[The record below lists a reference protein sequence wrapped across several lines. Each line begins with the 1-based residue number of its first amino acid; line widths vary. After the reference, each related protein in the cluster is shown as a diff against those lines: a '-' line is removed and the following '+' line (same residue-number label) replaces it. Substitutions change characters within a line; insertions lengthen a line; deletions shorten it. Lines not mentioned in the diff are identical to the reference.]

1 MFLREIPFPIIIN
14 EALEIVKE
22 FSDQEGTQFVNGIL
36 DAASKEFRPDE
47 VGPKGRRP
55 RDGQVLPAVAPET
68 ASEIAPDAAPE
79 A

>member
-1 MFLREIPFPIIIN
+1 MFLKEIPFPIIIN

-47 VGPKGRRP
+47 VGPKGRRT
-55 RDGQVLPAVAPET
+55 REGVPAV
-68 ASEIAPDAAPE
+68 PDATPPAPSDS
-79 A
+79 